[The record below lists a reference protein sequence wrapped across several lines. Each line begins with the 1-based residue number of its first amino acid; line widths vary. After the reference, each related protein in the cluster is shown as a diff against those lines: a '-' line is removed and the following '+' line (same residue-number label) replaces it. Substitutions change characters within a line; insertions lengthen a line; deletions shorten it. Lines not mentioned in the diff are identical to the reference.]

1 MTQKKHLKPKVILGL
16 GNPGL
21 NYLHHRHN
29 VGYWFLDEI
38 IRRFDLSK
46 KEKPG
51 YSVYPWHHAFGTTY
65 LIRPKSYMNEC
76 GLALSQAKS
85 FYKAEV
91 GEICVAYDD
100 MDFTPGELR
109 IKRSG
114 GAGGHNGIKSLQ
126 AHVGADFYRLR
137 FGVGRPATASAVK
150 SYVLT
155 KPPQD
160 EMIAIQGVVG
170 LAVDHIELLLE
181 GRYDSF
187 TEKLHTLTKRE
198 S

>member
-1 MTQKKHLKPKVILGL
+1 
-16 GNPGL
+16 
-21 NYLHHRHN
+21 
-29 VGYWFLDEI
+29 
-38 IRRFDLSK
+38 
-46 KEKPG
+46 
-51 YSVYPWHHAFGTTY
+51 
-65 LIRPKSYMNEC
+65 
-76 GLALSQAKS
+76 
-85 FYKAEV
+85 
-91 GEICVAYDD
+91 